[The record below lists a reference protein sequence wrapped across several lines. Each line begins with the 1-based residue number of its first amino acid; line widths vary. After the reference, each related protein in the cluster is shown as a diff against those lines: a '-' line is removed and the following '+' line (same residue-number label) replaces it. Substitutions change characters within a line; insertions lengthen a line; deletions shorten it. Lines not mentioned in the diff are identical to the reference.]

1 MKFCSR
7 LFWLLAGCVLL
18 LTAAESSWKDK
29 PVSDWTEQDA
39 RQILSDSPWAK
50 TVTAG
55 LTRVQTEDERREG
68 GNMGQP
74 HGVGFDGVGEKEA
87 KPRIP
92 NILDR
97 STPSAPGFVKLRVR
111 WETALPVR
119 VAELKAREKRV
130 EKFTITPLAPA
141 DAARFTQ
148 AWNALQGR
156 FIDNPK
162 GVVVEADTLVRE
174 LMLNRGYPMGDFE
187 MRAADISVDHPTVVE
202 NYRAA
207 QAIAV
212 RDERGEADTE
222 ELRKAVVHYRTLFDE
237 LLGERPAKR
246 VESPVGQIPVHS

>member
-119 VAELKAREKRV
+119 VAELKAREIEPPTLEGEGYRIAVYRVPASYVNGDPKTLGNPLKKLASLKREGKKDVKPSSV
-130 EKFTITPLAPA
+130 EVFQREDGMAVVYLFPLSAEISMK
-141 DAARFTQ
+141 DA
-148 AWNALQGR
+148 
-156 FIDNPK
+156 
-162 GVVVEADTLVRE
+162 VV
-174 LMLNRGYPMGDFE
+174 DFE
-187 MRAADISVDHPTVVE
+187 
-202 NYRAA
+202 
-207 QAIAV
+207 AV
-212 RDERGEADTE
+212 IGRIVLKQSFPVQQMLFEGRL
-222 ELRKAVVHYRTLFDE
+222 EL
-237 LLGERPAKR
+237 
-246 VESPVGQIPVHS
+246 